1 MLLYKALKHN
11 RRRKFIALLSHAVT
25 LYFVLHP
32 LAQKAISGNSANFE
46 ANMAAEWTDRQTICR
61 FWLGLRGGV
70 IEEDGASEVCHAVS
84 THTAWRNSKLSHP
97 GGQKHSGCKA
107 LSLHTHACTNT
118 HTHTHIDAHTS
129 CLPADCGYCR
139 SVSGPSAMGRWLAGK
154 WLLCLQH
161 GRQIQAHT
169 VLDLK
174 LYLSC
179 INLD

>member
-1 MLLYKALKHN
+1 MTLYKAFTH
-11 RRRKFIALLSHAVT
+11 RKT
-25 LYFVLHP
+25 LYSCMFTFCNSYFVLHP
-32 LAQKAISGNSANFE
+32 IAQKAISGNSTNFE

-61 FWLGLRGGV
+61 FWLGLTSGV
-70 IEEDGASEVCHAVS
+70 IEEDGASEVCHADS

-107 LSLHTHACTNT
+107 PSAHT
-118 HTHTHIDAHTS
+118 HTHTHLYTHTYTP

-139 SVSGPSAMGRWLAGK
+139 SVSGPPAMGRWLAGK

-161 GRQIQAHT
+161 GRRIQAHT
-169 VLDLK
+169 VLDLN

>member
-1 MLLYKALKHN
+1 MPLYKALKHN
-11 RRRKFIALLSHAVT
+11 RKFIALLSHAVT

-84 THTAWRNSKLSHP
+84 THTARRNSKLSHP

-107 LSLHTHACTNT
+107 LSLHTHARTNT
-118 HTHTHIDAHTS
+118 HTQMHTLLV
-129 CLPADCGYCR
+129 CLLTVDIADPCPVLQWWVGDWQVNGCSVYNMAVR
-139 SVSGPSAMGRWLAGK
+139 SEP
-154 WLLCLQH
+154 
-161 GRQIQAHT
+161 T
-169 VLDLK
+169 
-174 LYLSC
+174 LS
-179 INLD
+179 LT